1 VKEARAQAEAADLGV
16 QLTKAKVAG
25 AVKTGYLRLERSRQL
40 YQLARR
46 MLSAARVVEAS
57 YQPDGQDLDPAR
69 AKLEAEL
76 FRADLEYR
84 QAYAQVK
91 NLITGQATGSA
102 PNGEGISAVQG
113 VTTDSRWRRTMR
125 RIRRANSG
133 SALARAG
140 A

>member
-1 VKEARAQAEAADLGV
+1 V

-40 YQLARR
+40 YHLARR
-46 MLSAARVVEAS
+46 MVSGARVVAAS
-57 YQPDGQDLDPAR
+57 YLPDGEDMDPAR

-91 NLITGQATGSA
+91 NLISGQTTSSA
-102 PNGEGISAVQG
+102 SNGEGVSAV
-113 VTTDSRWRRTMR
+113 RE
-125 RIRRANSG
+125 
-133 SALARAG
+133 
-140 A
+140 